1 MTAVRSFM
9 TVILAGVAVWALPA
23 PQARAE
29 DKLLADAEGLPPSVH
44 QVVSGGYW
52 SRGKREGFF
61 RVIVI
66 SGGVEHVAHRLYLQ
80 WLEIDPDTRSYSV
93 ASTRG
98 VKEING
104 GHGFLLDVK
113 AEFPDMESGKISV
126 AARRARPPQEKLFA
140 ITVKGDG
147 SYAIKSR

>member
-1 MTAVRSFM
+1 MIAIRRFL
-9 TVILAGVAVWALPA
+9 TVILAGMALCA
-23 PQARAE
+23 PARAE
-29 DKLLADAEGLPPSVH
+29 DKLLAEADGVAPNIH

-52 SRGKREGFF
+52 SQGKREGFF

-80 WLEIDPDTRSYSV
+80 WLEIDLDIQSYSV

-126 AARRARPPQEKLFA
+126 AARSARPPQEKHFS

-147 SYAIKSR
+147 SYTIKSR